1 MRLGEALES
10 VEEFGVSSDLSKL
23 RQHVRPEWIEEAL
36 AATGTASLRRR
47 RMPAEQVLWLVL
59 GMALMRDESIERIV
73 EHLDLVLPDSGELVA
88 RSAIVQARQRLG
100 EEPLAY
106 LFAVVAAEW
115 ATRSAVAHRW
125 RGLSLY
131 GIDGTTIRVPDTKE
145 NRRAFGGQTADEEH
159 RDAGYPLVRLV
170 ALMALRSH
178 VLSSVRFADF
188 HTGES
193 VLAEDIWHELPDNC
207 LTILDRH
214 YLSAEFLNRI
224 VESGRNR
231 HWLTRAKSKTTF
243 KTLEKFGRNDELV
256 QLDITPAVRRYAD
269 GDLPPAWFARAI
281 KYQKKGFPPSVLLTS
296 LLDPK
301 KYPAEEIIAL
311 YHERWELE
319 MGYDE
324 VKTHLLAREEA
335 IRSKTPSGVRQE
347 LWGILL
353 AYNLVRL
360 EMERAADEAG
370 VEPTRISF
378 VNAVSLIRMAW
389 IMSSTPPWAPGA
401 MPKRLLNMR
410 RHLKLLLLPP
420 RAEGRSYPRTTK
432 LKLSNYARVPSKRG
446 LN

>member
-10 VEEFGVSSDLSKL
+10 VPEFGVSSDLSKL

-59 GMALMRDESIERIV
+59 GMALLRNESIERLV
-73 EHLDLVLPDSGELVA
+73 AMLDLTLPGGKDLVA

-106 LFAVVAAEW
+106 LFTVVAAEW
-115 ATRSAVAHRW
+115 ATRSAQEHAW
-125 RGLSLY
+125 RGLALY
-131 GIDGTTIRVPDTKE
+131 GMDGTTIRVPDTEE
-145 NRRAFGGQTADEEH
+145 NRREFGGQNIGTKD
-159 RDAGYPLVRLV
+159 DCGYPMVRLV

-178 VLSSVRFADF
+178 LLAAARFADF
-188 HTGES
+188 HTGEP
-193 VLAEDIWHELPDNC
+193 VLAEDIWHELPDHS
-207 LTILDRH
+207 LTIVDRH
-214 YLSAEFLNRI
+214 YLSARLLNRI
-224 VESGRNR
+224 VESGTNR
-231 HWLTRAKSKTTF
+231 HWLTRAKSKTNL
-243 KTLEKFGRNDELV
+243 KTLERYSRNDELA
-256 QLDITPAVRRYAD
+256 QLIIDPATRRYTD
-269 GDLPPAWFARAI
+269 VELPPAWFVRAI
-281 KYQKKGFPPSVLLTS
+281 KYQRKGFPPSVLLTS

-301 KYPAEEIIAL
+301 KYPASEIIAL

-319 MGYDE
+319 VGYDE

-347 LWGILL
+347 IWGILL

-360 EMERAADEAG
+360 EMERVADEAG

-378 VNAVSLIRMAW
+378 VNAVSIIRMAW
-389 IMSSTPPWAPGA
+389 LLSATPPWAPGA
-401 MPKRLLNMR
+401 IPKRLLDMR

-420 RAEGRSYPRTTK
+420 RAEGRSYPRKTK
-432 LKLSNYARVPSKRG
+432 LKLSNYARVPSRSK